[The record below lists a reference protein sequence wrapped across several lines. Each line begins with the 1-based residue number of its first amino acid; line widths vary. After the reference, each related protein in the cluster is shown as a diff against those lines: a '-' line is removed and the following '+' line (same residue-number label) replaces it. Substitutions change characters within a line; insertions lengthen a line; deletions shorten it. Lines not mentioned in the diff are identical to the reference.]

1 MSRGGY
7 VVVVEFSVM
16 RCQPLMR
23 AIYPYKE
30 QVLKSY
36 VVSEKVLKKVM
47 LTLYHRVV
55 EQESGG
61 VLDLNRYKFHAF
73 DRDMEVQVPDVVDR
87 QGAMPKVN
95 YAAYVMR
102 MDELGYITRDGMNFV
117 FTDSGFL
124 EASKLAYPVRGW
136 FKTNWLGLSGL
147 AIGIAAL
154 VVAIKQLP

>member
-1 MSRGGY
+1 M
-7 VVVVEFSVM
+7 
-16 RCQPLMR
+16 
-23 AIYPYKE
+23 
-30 QVLKSY
+30 LKSY

-47 LTLYHRVV
+47 ITLYHRVA

-73 DRDMEVQVPDVVDR
+73 DRDIEVQVPEVVDR
-87 QGAMPKVN
+87 QRATPKVN
-95 YAAYVMR
+95 YAAYIIR
-102 MDELGYITRDGMNFV
+102 MDELGYIKRDGMSFA

-124 EASKLAYPVRGW
+124 SASKLAYPVRAL
-136 FKTNWLGLSGL
+136 FKAHWLGLSGL